1 MIPVR
6 DVIPTRTLPV
16 VVLVVGAANVA
27 ALLYAAT
34 TAQPTAGF
42 VVYLLFNILF
52 LWLFG
57 ENVEDRTG
65 HARFALLY
73 AVCGLASA
81 AVQTALASKVTATI
95 AAAGGATAGVIG
107 AYLVLYP
114 KSRFVTLLPPVTPVP
129 VAEVPAIYLVLVWF
143 VLQGAAGT
151 FWAHLTG
158 LATGMAAILAVRRP
172 ERLRV
177 EWWDP
182 PAPRF
187 GGSGV
192 SARAR

>member
-6 DVIPTRTLPV
+6 DVIPTRTTPT
-16 VVLVVGAANVA
+16 VVLIVGAANAV
-27 ALLYAAT
+27 ALLYAAA

-42 VVYLLFNILF
+42 VLYLTFNILF

-65 HARFALLY
+65 HSRFTLLY
-73 AVCGLASA
+73 AACGLASA
-81 AVQTALASKVTATI
+81 AAQAALAPDVPAWI

-143 VLQGAAGT
+143 VLQWSAGT
-151 FWAHLTG
+151 LAGHLAG
-158 LATGMAAILAVRRP
+158 LATGMAGILAVRRP

-182 PAPRF
+182 PPRRVD
-187 GGSGV
+187 GAGV